1 MTLVWRNEIVNICA
15 KPFFLFLL
23 DIRRKTNSHVK
34 HERDGPYSSRTPLS
48 WIGQPGPRTPNSKR
62 LGPDVHVQP
71 AQPEPQCQPGADVS
85 PHGQS
90 GYDHD
95 FLIYPTFPPL
105 TTDSTTTWTIFY
117 PILTSRPPWVDKNGH
132 FINVLST
139 LCHVTHRL
147 LSTDPHPPLLVHV
160 VIGWPL
166 MEVQKCY
173 FCPKAPAWT

>member
-48 WIGQPGPRTPNSKR
+48 WIGQPGSWTSNSKR

-117 PILTSRPPWVDKNGH
+117 PILTSRPPLSGQKWTLYKCTTYLPFVTWPTGY
-132 FINVLST
+132 FPLTPTPLFLST
-139 LCHVTHRL
+139 
-147 LSTDPHPPLLVHV
+147 
-160 VIGWPL
+160 
-166 MEVQKCY
+166 
-173 FCPKAPAWT
+173 

>member
-34 HERDGPYSSRTPLS
+34 HERDGPYSSRTTLS
-48 WIGQPGPRTPNSKR
+48 WIGQPGPRTANSKR

-105 TTDSTTTWTIFY
+105 TTDST
-117 PILTSRPPWVDKNGH
+117 SPWVDKNGH
-132 FINVLST
+132 FINVLSS
-139 LCHVTHRL
+139 LCHLTHWL
-147 LSTDPHPPLLVHV
+147 LSTDPHPPFLS
-160 VIGWPL
+160 
-166 MEVQKCY
+166 
-173 FCPKAPAWT
+173 T